1 MGEIGWSAAAS
12 SASAAAF
19 TAGAAATCARDDP
32 PTRAFD
38 KIAALLALMSQRLV

>member
-19 TAGAAATCARDDP
+19 TLGPADTCARTEP
-32 PTRAFD
+32 PAIAFV
-38 KIAALLALMSQRLV
+38 KTALLPLMSQRLV